1 MLHKQQT
8 ITVLTAAALIAAAA
22 GPAALAAQVSGSMT
36 LTMGSPYLTNNGTS
50 AAIDAQ
56 GTTPV
61 VESPG
66 YTLLPLRGVVEAM
79 GGTLAWDAASQ
90 TIAITLGSQTWT
102 LTIGSTTAVNQY
114 DQTQTLAVAPR
125 LTADGRTLVHIRAL
139 ELFSGITCAWNNTT
153 QQVYLTYSI
162 TTPDPVVPEQG
173 PAGDTLLI
181 LTNETGEDIDS
192 VKWSAA
198 DASSYS
204 GNLMQAALL
213 GDDETEYIWLDLD
226 GDPTID
232 LKVTYADGGS
242 ETYADIDLTGVDQA
256 FSLSIQDDGDYAA
269 PEDENVPDMEDG
281 LTVHLYNQSGVDD
294 IAEAYLYPSGED
306 YEDYDGLVYEAH
318 DENTLAEGDSLHFTL
333 DASDDDHLWE
343 LYLIYDDADETEAW
357 IEDISLTGAS
367 DEAAI
372 VVTDEDE
379 AYRVLDD
386 NTIDE
391 DDIDTAADEITAR
404 IYHDLGSDYTI
415 TYIEASPADAD
426 DWYTVSSSDLEDGD
440 YVTEDFDLDADGS
453 EWDFYV
459 EAYNWDTDEY
469 EDYALYGVDFDDAY
483 DDNPYLYIE
492 WYDADEDD
500 LDYTLG

>member
-8 ITVLTAAALIAAAA
+8 ITVLTAAALIAASA
-22 GPAALAAQVSGSMT
+22 GPAALTAQVSGSMT
-36 LTMGSPYLTNNGTS
+36 LTVGSPYLTNNGTS

-102 LTIGSTTAVNQY
+102 LTIGSATAVNQY
-114 DQTQTLAVAPR
+114 GQTRTLAVAPR
-125 LTADGRTLVHIRAL
+125 LTEDGRTLVHIRAL
-139 ELFSGITCAWNNTT
+139 ELFSGVTCSWDNAT
-153 QQVYLTYSI
+153 QQVYITYSI
-162 TTPDPVVPEQG
+162 TTPDPAPAQDDEG

-181 LTNETGEDIDS
+181 LTNETGEDIDA

-198 DASSYS
+198 GASDYS
-204 GNLMQAALL
+204 ANVLQSALL
-213 GDDETEYIWLDLD
+213 GDDETEYLWLDLD
-226 GDPTID
+226 GDPEID
-232 LKVTYADGGS
+232 LRVTYADGGS
-242 ETYADIDLTGVDQA
+242 ETYEDLDLTGVDEA
-256 FSLSIQDDGDYAA
+256 FEVAIQDDGGYDGPDDAA
-269 PEDENVPDMEDG
+269 VPDMEDG
-281 LTVHLYNQSGVDD
+281 LKVSLYNESGVDD

-306 YEDYDGLVYEAH
+306 YDDYDDLVYEEH
-318 DENTLAEGDSLHFTL
+318 DESTLAEGDYLSFTL

-343 LYLIYDDADETEAW
+343 LYLVYDDEDETEAW
-357 IEDISLTGAS
+357 VEDISLTGAS

-386 NTIDE
+386 NTIELDE
-391 DDIDTAADEITAR
+391 TASEVTAR
-404 IYHDLGSDYTI
+404 IYNDLGEDYTL
-415 TYIEASPADAD
+415 TYIEASPADGD
-426 DWYTVSSSDLEDGD
+426 DWYTVSSGDVEDGD
-440 YVTEDFDLDADGS
+440 YVSEDFDLDADGS
-453 EWDFYV
+453 EWDFYFEV
-459 EAYNWDTDEY
+459 YDAYDDEY
-469 EDYALYGVDFDDAY
+469 EDYYLYGVDFDDAY

-492 WYDADEDD
+492 WYDSGEDD
-500 LDYTLG
+500 LDYTLD

>member
-8 ITVLTAAALIAAAA
+8 ITVLTAAALIAAPA

-36 LTMGSPYLTNNGTS
+36 LTVGSPYLTNNGTS

-102 LTIGSTTAVNQY
+102 LTIGSATAVNQY
-114 DQTQTLAVAPR
+114 GQTRTLAVAPR
-125 LTADGRTLVHIRAL
+125 LTEDGRTLVHIRAL
-139 ELFSGITCAWNNTT
+139 ELFSGVTCSWNNAT
-153 QQVYLTYSI
+153 QQVYITYSI
-162 TTPDPVVPEQG
+162 TTPDPAPAQDDEG

-181 LTNETGEDIDS
+181 LTNETGEDIDA

-198 DASSYS
+198 GASDYS
-204 GNLMQAALL
+204 ANVLQSALL
-213 GDDETEYIWLDLD
+213 GDDETEYLWLDLD
-226 GDPTID
+226 GDASIN

-242 ETYADIDLTGVDQA
+242 ETYEDLDLTGVDEA
-256 FSLSIQDDGDYAA
+256 FEVAIQDDGGYDGPDDAA
-269 PEDENVPDMEDG
+269 VPDMEDG
-281 LTVHLYNQSGVDD
+281 LKVSLYNESGVDD

-306 YEDYDGLVYEAH
+306 PDDYDGLVYEAH
-318 DENTLAEGDSLHFTL
+318 DERTLAQGDWLRVTL
-333 DASDDDHLWE
+333 DAADDDHLWD
-343 LYLIYDDADETEAW
+343 LYLVYDDADETEAW
-357 IEDISLTGAS
+357 VEGISLTGAS

-386 NTIDE
+386 NTIELDE
-391 DDIDTAADEITAR
+391 TASEVTAR
-404 IYHDLGSDYTI
+404 IYNDLGEDYTL
-415 TYIEASPADAD
+415 TYIEASPADGD
-426 DWYTVSSSDLEDGD
+426 DWYTVSSGDVEDGD
-440 YVTEDFDLDADGS
+440 YVSEDFDLDADGS
-453 EWDFYV
+453 EWDFYFEV
-459 EAYNWDTDEY
+459 YDAYDDEY
-469 EDYALYGVDFDDAY
+469 EDYYLYGVDFDDAY

-492 WYDADEDD
+492 WYDSGEDD
-500 LDYTLG
+500 LDYTLD

>member
-8 ITVLTAAALIAAAA
+8 ITVLTAAALIAASV

-36 LTMGSPYLTNNGTS
+36 LTVGSPYLTNNGTS

-102 LTIGSTTAVNQY
+102 LTIGSATAVNQY
-114 DQTQTLAVAPR
+114 GQTRTLAVAPR
-125 LTADGRTLVHIRAL
+125 LTEDGRTLVHIRAL
-139 ELFSGITCAWNNTT
+139 ELFSGVTCSWNNAT
-153 QQVYLTYSI
+153 QQVYITYSI
-162 TTPDPVVPEQG
+162 TTPDPAPAQDDEG

-181 LTNETGEDIDS
+181 LTNETGEDIDA

-198 DASSYS
+198 GASDYS
-204 GNLMQAALL
+204 ANVLQSALL
-213 GDDETEYIWLDLD
+213 GDDETEYLWLDLN
-226 GDPTID
+226 GDPEID
-232 LKVTYADGGS
+232 LRVTYADGGS
-242 ETYADIDLTGVDQA
+242 ETYEDLDLTGVDEA
-256 FSLSIQDDGDYAA
+256 FEVAIQDDGGYDGPDDAA
-269 PEDENVPDMEDG
+269 VPDMEDG
-281 LTVHLYNQSGVDD
+281 LKVSLYNESGVDD

-306 YEDYDGLVYEAH
+306 PDDYDGLVYEAH
-318 DENTLAEGDSLHFTL
+318 DERTLAQGDWLRVTL
-333 DASDDDHLWE
+333 DATDDDHLWD
-343 LYLIYDDADETEAW
+343 LYLVYDDADETEAW
-357 IEDISLTGAS
+357 VEGISLTGAS

-386 NTIDE
+386 NTIELDE
-391 DDIDTAADEITAR
+391 TASEVTAR
-404 IYHDLGSDYTI
+404 IYNDLGEDYTL
-415 TYIEASPADAD
+415 TYIEASPADGD
-426 DWYTVSSSDLEDGD
+426 DWYTVSSGDVEDGD
-440 YVTEDFDLDADGS
+440 YVSEDFDLDADGS
-453 EWDFYV
+453 EWDFYFEV
-459 EAYNWDTDEY
+459 YDAYDDEY
-469 EDYALYGVDFDDAY
+469 EDYYLYGVDFDDAY

-492 WYDADEDD
+492 WYDSGEDD
-500 LDYTLG
+500 LDYTLD